1 MGGISLPA
9 FSSTLITGAGAIV
22 VYAESAAEKAALAGR
37 LNSALGVV
45 SSLDMQFRPPQ
56 WSQPALVMLTVPA
69 AYTSQQSASSS
80 NPLDSI
86 SGFTPAVPSNA
97 VPQMLVFDGVMRAA
111 HSQHARATEHPI
123 QDGAN
128 YSDHIV
134 LEPARLTLDIL
145 MTDVL
150 PDYAP
155 GGSPSWVGNSSKSVS
170 CFEILDNLRAARV
183 PLTVTT
189 RLKTYLNMF
198 IVDFTPDETSKTRYG
213 LRGTLELRQLN
224 LFSVAT
230 ATASARNQTTA
241 STEIGQTAVTPV
253 PAGVTSQNKVPKP
266 TPAPSVPAPTPPVVP
281 TPATVPG
288 AGNWSSSLYYTPY

>member
-22 VYAESAAEKAALAGR
+22 VYAESAKERAALAGR

-45 SSLDMQFRPPQ
+45 NGLDMQFRPPQ
-56 WSQPALVMLTVPA
+56 WSQPAMVMLTVPA
-69 AYTSQQSASSS
+69 AYVTSQGPS
-80 NPLDSI
+80 
-86 SGFTPAVPSNA
+86 TPAPGAVTQSTATPANA
-97 VPQMLVFDGVMRAA
+97 VPQMLVFDGVMRAS

-134 LEPARLTLDIL
+134 LEPAHLTLDIL

-155 GGSPSWVGNSSKSVS
+155 GGNPSWVGNASKSVA
-170 CFEILDNLRAARV
+170 CFQTIDNLRSARV

-189 RLKTYLNMF
+189 RLKTYQNMF
-198 IVDFTPDETSKTRYG
+198 IVDFTPDETVKYRYG

-224 LFSVAT
+224 LFTVAT
-230 ATASARNQTTA
+230 ATVSARNQTTA
-241 STEIGQTAVTPV
+241 STAIGQTSVTPV
-253 PAGVTSQNKVPKP
+253 PAGVTSQNGVSQS
-266 TPAPSVPAPTPPVVP
+266 TTAIGS
-281 TPATVPG
+281 G
-288 AGNWSSSLYYTPY
+288 DWSSNNVGGGS

>member
-9 FSSTLITGAGAIV
+9 LSSTPITGAGAIV
-22 VYAESAAEKAALAGR
+22 VYAGSAKEKAALAGR

-45 SSLDMQFRPPQ
+45 NGQFRPPQ
-56 WSQPALVMLTVPA
+56 WSQPAMVMLTVPA
-69 AYTSQQSASSS
+69 AYVTSQGSS
-80 NPLDSI
+80 
-86 SGFTPAVPSNA
+86 TPAPGAVTQSTATPANA
-97 VPQMLVFDGVMRAA
+97 VPQMLVFDGVMRVS

-134 LEPARLTLDIL
+134 LEPAHLTLDIL

-155 GGSPSWVGNSSKSVS
+155 GGNPSWVGNASKSVA
-170 CFEILDNLRAARV
+170 CFQTLDNLRAARV

-189 RLKTYLNMF
+189 RLKTYSNMF
-198 IVDFTPDETSKTRYG
+198 IVDFTPDETVKYRYG

-224 LFSVAT
+224 LFTVAT
-230 ATASARNQTTA
+230 ATVSARSQTTA
-241 STEIGQTAVTPV
+241 STAIGQTAITPV
-253 PAGVTSQNKVPKP
+253 PAGVTSQN
-266 TPAPSVPAPTPPVVP
+266 SVPTLSQDSINAILQ
-281 TPATVPG
+281 G
-288 AGNWSSSLYYTPY
+288 AGNWSSNNVGGGS

>member
-9 FSSTLITGAGAIV
+9 FSSTLITGVGAIV
-22 VYAESAAEKAALAGR
+22 VYAESAKERAAL
-37 LNSALGVV
+37 LGVV
-45 SSLDMQFRPPQ
+45 NGFDTQFRPPQ
-56 WSQPALVMLTVPA
+56 WSQPAMVMLTVPA
-69 AYTSQQSASSS
+69 AYAGAVAGAQSASTTS
-80 NPLDSI
+80 NASVTQNTL
-86 SGFTPAVPSNA
+86 TPANA
-97 VPQMLVFDGVMRAA
+97 VDQMLVFDGVMRAS

-134 LEPARLTLDIL
+134 LEPAHLTLDIL

-155 GGSPSWVGNSSKSVS
+155 GGNPSWVGNASKSVA
-170 CFEILDNLRAARV
+170 CFQTLDNLRSARV

-198 IVDFTPDETSKTRYG
+198 IVDFTPDETVKYRYG

-230 ATASARNQTTA
+230 ATVGARSQTIA
-241 STEIGQTAVTPV
+241 STAIGQTSVTPV
-253 PAGVTSQNKVPKP
+253 QAGVTSQNE
-266 TPAPSVPAPTPPVVP
+266 VP
-281 TPATVPG
+281 TLSQDSIHAILQG
-288 AGNWSSSLYYTPY
+288 AGNWSSTNVAGIPSLHIGARAY

>member
-22 VYAESAAEKAALAGR
+22 VYAESAKEKAALAGR

-45 SSLDMQFRPPQ
+45 NGLDTQFRPPQ
-56 WSQPALVMLTVPA
+56 WSQPAMVMLTVPA
-69 AYTSQQSASSS
+69 AYVTSQGSS
-80 NPLDSI
+80 
-86 SGFTPAVPSNA
+86 TPAPGAVTQSTATPANA
-97 VPQMLVFDGVMRAA
+97 VPLMLVFDGVMRAS

-134 LEPARLTLDIL
+134 LEPAHLTLDIL

-155 GGSPSWVGNSSKSVS
+155 GGNPSWVGNASKSVA
-170 CFEILDNLRAARV
+170 CFQTIDNLRSARV

-189 RLKTYLNMF
+189 RLKTYQNMF
-198 IVDFTPDETSKTRYG
+198 IVDFTPDETVKYRYG

-224 LFSVAT
+224 LFTVAT
-230 ATASARNQTTA
+230 ATVSARNQTTT
-241 STEIGQTAVTPV
+241 STTIGQTAITPV
-253 PAGVTSQNKVPKP
+253 PAGVTSQNE
-266 TPAPSVPAPTPPVVP
+266 VP
-281 TPATVPG
+281 TLSQDSINAILQG
-288 AGNWSSSLYYTPY
+288 AGNWSSNNVGGGI

>member
-9 FSSTLITGAGAIV
+9 FSSTLITGPGGIV
-22 VYAESAAEKAALAGR
+22 VYAEPAQQQAAPAGR

-45 SSLDMQFRPPQ
+45 NGLDTQFRPPQ
-56 WSQPALVMLTVPA
+56 WSQPAMVMLTVPA
-69 AYTSQQSASSS
+69 AYVISQGSSTTAPGAVTQSTA
-80 NPLDSI
+80 
-86 SGFTPAVPSNA
+86 TPANA
-97 VPQMLVFDGVMRAA
+97 VPQMLVFDGVMRAS

-134 LEPARLTLDIL
+134 LEPAHLTLDIL

-155 GGSPSWVGNSSKSVS
+155 GGNPSWVGNSSKSVA
-170 CFEILDNLRAARV
+170 CFQTLDNLRAARV

-189 RLKTYLNMF
+189 RLKTYQNMF
-198 IVDFTPDETSKTRYG
+198 IVDFTPDETVKYRYG

-224 LFSVAT
+224 LFTVAT
-230 ATASARNQTTA
+230 ATVSARSQTTA
-241 STEIGQTAVTPV
+241 STAIGQTAVTPV
-253 PAGVTSQNKVPKP
+253 PAGVTSQNGVSNS
-266 TPAPSVPAPTPPVVP
+266 TTAI
-281 TPATVPG
+281 G
-288 AGNWSSSLYYTPY
+288 AGNWSSTNTGGGI

>member
-22 VYAESAAEKAALAGR
+22 VYAESAKERAALAGR
-37 LNSALGVV
+37 LNSAIGVV
-45 SSLDMQFRPPQ
+45 NGLDTQFRPPQ
-56 WSQPALVMLTVPA
+56 WSQPAMVMLTVPA
-69 AYTSQQSASSS
+69 AYAGAVAGVQGASTTSSASVTQNTS
-80 NPLDSI
+80 
-86 SGFTPAVPSNA
+86 TPANA
-97 VPQMLVFDGVMRAA
+97 VDQMLVFDGVMRAS

-134 LEPARLTLDIL
+134 LDPAHLTLDIL

-155 GGSPSWVGNSSKSVS
+155 GGNPSWVGNASKSVA
-170 CFEILDNLRAARV
+170 CFQTLDNLRSARV

-198 IVDFTPDETSKTRYG
+198 IVDFTPDETVKYRYG

-230 ATASARNQTTA
+230 STTSARNQTTA
-241 STEIGQTAVTPV
+241 STAIGQTAVTPV
-253 PAGVTSQNKVPKP
+253 PAGVTSQNE
-266 TPAPSVPAPTPPVVP
+266 VP
-281 TPATVPG
+281 TLSKDSIHAILQG
-288 AGNWSSSLYYTPY
+288 AGNWSSNNVGGGS